1 MSRHNDY
8 DDYEYDDDYIDDD
21 ELLDEEHDEDDNRET
36 VAVFSGWGMSLALHA
51 IVLLLL
57 AFVVVAG
64 RLLDDPVPVRTAYV
78 EPPPPPPEEEK
89 EERELT
95 EVDITIEVEV
105 EVETPVVTDLDVEV
119 EEISTEDEEVSEVAE
134 AKGREEAVSAS
145 ETGGAGAFM
154 AIGAGGGAAG
164 AFGNRN
170 GGGKKRALGRF
181 GGTRA
186 SESAVDAALR
196 WFKRHQ
202 SPNGM
207 WDIDGYPVNCTL
219 AGPKCEPG
227 TKYTGADGDAAATG
241 YAVLAFLGGGYD
253 HRTPNKYRSTVKAGI
268 DWLVANQAANGSFG
282 KGRNYENGICGMAL
296 AEAYAMTQD
305 PALREP
311 AQRAIDYMLSLQGGD
326 PNGYD
331 GGAWNYVKN
340 NGRDDSSVTGWVVM
354 ALKSAQAGNLD
365 VGNGMTGSAA
375 WFERTWTI
383 ANQQAG
389 LNPRDPYSDVSV
401 FPYVLKDNT
410 TAQKIT
416 PGDLSSGKGARTAIG
431 LCIGVFLG
439 KGAGNIMMES
449 MANEVIKTHLPSYS
463 NFETM
468 NQYWMYYNTLGIFQ
482 VGGDRWKQFN
492 AVVRDTL
499 VNAQRK
505 SDDCFDGSWDYQL
518 QGNNY
523 HGRDV
528 GRIISTAYCVL
539 SLQVYY
545 RYVPINNAK

>member
-1 MSRHNDY
+1 MPLSCSCWPLSLSLVVFWMTRCPCALPTSNRRH
-8 DDYEYDDDYIDDD
+8 
-21 ELLDEEHDEDDNRET
+21 L
-36 VAVFSGWGMSLALHA
+36 
-51 IVLLLL
+51 
-57 AFVVVAG
+57 
-64 RLLDDPVPVRTAYV
+64 
-78 EPPPPPPEEEK
+78 EEEK

-95 EVDITIEVEV
+95 EVDITMKLRSRWK
-105 EVETPVVTDLDVEV
+105 PLWFDLDVEV

-134 AKGREEAVSAS
+134 AKGREEAFLPRNRWRR
-145 ETGGAGAFM
+145 AFM

-170 GGGKKRALGRF
+170 GGGKACPQSF

-202 SPNGM
+202 SM
-207 WDIDGYPVNCTL
+207 WDIDGYPVNCTRWPQWSP
-219 AGPKCEPG
+219 APN
-227 TKYTGADGDAAATG
+227 TGADGDAAATG

-401 FPYVLKDNT
+401 FP
-410 TAQKIT
+410 
-416 PGDLSSGKGARTAIG
+416 
-431 LCIGVFLG
+431 
-439 KGAGNIMMES
+439 
-449 MANEVIKTHLPSYS
+449 
-463 NFETM
+463 
-468 NQYWMYYNTLGIFQ
+468 MY
-482 VGGDRWKQFN
+482 
-492 AVVRDTL
+492 
-499 VNAQRK
+499 
-505 SDDCFDGSWDYQL
+505 
-518 QGNNY
+518 
-523 HGRDV
+523 
-528 GRIISTAYCVL
+528 
-539 SLQVYY
+539 
-545 RYVPINNAK
+545 